1 MLLVEMMM
9 QRVIVSKH
17 QKTSMYLGQWNR
29 NNVPVGNYF
38 GLDCIYLS
46 SNSLI
51 LKIMPKDFIDVDL
64 SHPEFTGYLTKR
76 SKNARR

>member
-1 MLLVEMMM
+1 MMM

-38 GLDCIYLS
+38 GLDCMDFLLCNKSQLTRVRYVSRSILMLVGIS
-46 SNSLI
+46 IRTFFSL
-51 LKIMPKDFIDVDL
+51 
-64 SHPEFTGYLTKR
+64 
-76 SKNARR
+76 

>member
-1 MLLVEMMM
+1 MMM

-38 GLDCIYLS
+38 GLDCMYHTSLS
-46 SNSLI
+46 PSQGRENEEKRILLHQRSCLNLDSSL
-51 LKIMPKDFIDVDL
+51 LVSVL
-64 SHPEFTGYLTKR
+64 
-76 SKNARR
+76 